1 MKARITPSRLA
12 RGTLTYTVLTI
23 GAIIMILP
31 FFWMISSS
39 FMTSQEILARPV
51 VWFPAKLRLD
61 AYRSLSS
68 AIPLGRMYLNSTI
81 VTSLTAIGILLTSSL
96 AGYGF
101 AKFQFPGRDTLFLLV
116 LATMMI
122 PFFVVMIPVF
132 YLISKFHWIN
142 SYQGLIVPNIVTAFG
157 IFLMRQYMLSLP
169 DEVLDAARV
178 DGASEFQIY
187 WRIVIPLSTPVI
199 GALGI
204 LAVVY
209 QWNTFLW
216 PLIVA
221 RDANMWTIPVGL
233 NSLQVYAS
241 NADVINM
248 QMAGAALAIVPVIV
262 VFLLL
267 QRYFVRGIALT
278 GMKG

>member
-51 VWFPAKLRLD
+51 VWFPATLRLD